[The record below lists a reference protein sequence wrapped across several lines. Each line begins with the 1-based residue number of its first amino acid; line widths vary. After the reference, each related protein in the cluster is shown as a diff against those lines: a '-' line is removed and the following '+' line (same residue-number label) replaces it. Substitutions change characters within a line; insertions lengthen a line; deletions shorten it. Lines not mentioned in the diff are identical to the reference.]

1 VNLEALINLPCRLPV
16 HQAQQTE
23 APEALEIESLGTDP
37 WTPIGIEQHPGAQS
51 LVALLSRAAHGSECE

>member
-1 VNLEALINLPCRLPV
+1 LNFEAIINLPRRLPV

-37 WTPIGIEQHPGAQS
+37 WTPSGVEQDVGSQS